1 MQRKTFDITTTVVP
15 LPQKDGRL
23 LFAYVKPLNVR
34 LLEWLLLALWLLAP
48 AAALAALL

>member
-1 MQRKTFDITTTVVP
+1 MQRKAFGITTTVVP

-23 LFAYVKPLNVR
+23 LFAYVKPLSVR
-34 LLEWLLLALWLLAP
+34 LLEWLLLSLWLLAP